1 MVVTENLMQFVWKL
15 RLFNTLKL
23 KSSDGEPL
31 TVINLGQHNLDAG
44 PDFLMSHI
52 VLGDKEW
59 YGNIEIHIRS
69 SDWDRHHHQNDDAYN
84 NVILHVVWIND
95 KVIYRKD
102 GSTIPTMLLSSFVDP
117 NLLDRYSTMMNT
129 TNWIPCQSQLSS
141 INSLKK
147 TMWLDALSFERLETK
162 VETIFD
168 LLADHENDWE
178 RVFWIWLC
186 RCMGLKVNADT
197 FHELGEKLP
206 LSLLQKYRSDML
218 KIEAIFFGTA
228 GFLSEEGDDEYTKM
242 LYNEFIYQRRAHEI
256 TVVNGKWKRLRMRP
270 YNFPEL
276 RIAQL
281 VALFNQKSVSLSMI
295 LSLEDIADARS
306 LFRIEELN
314 EYWKYRFSL
323 GKRTA
328 FEHAGKIGKN
338 TIDGLIINVVV
349 IFLFAYGK
357 YYGIDKFMDKAI
369 HFLEMLPAEKNAITA
384 RFEDFDWHTANASQS
399 QAILQLKKSYCDK
412 RHCLDCRIGA
422 EILRSG

>member
-31 TVINLGQHNLDAG
+31 TVINIGQHNLDAG

-69 SDWDRHHHQNDDAYN
+69 SDWDRHHHQDDDAYN

-117 NLLDRYSTMMNT
+117 NLLNRYSTMMNT

-141 INSLKK
+141 VNSLKK
-147 TMWLDALSFERLETK
+147 TMWLDALSFERLEMK

-206 LSLLQKYRSDML
+206 LSLLQKYRSDTL
-218 KIEAIFFGTA
+218 KIEAIFFGAA
-228 GFLSEEGDDEYTKM
+228 GFLSDEGDDEYTKL

-314 EYWKYRFSL
+314 EYWKCRFSL

-357 YYGIDKFMDKAI
+357 YYGIDKFMGRAI

-384 RFEDFDWHTANASQS
+384 RFEDFDWHTTNASQS